1 MKDNNTEDIMF
12 DDMNND
18 EQLVP
23 VFASGEDD
31 NSPLSCNDGD
41 ILPLL
46 PLRNMVLAPSVIT
59 PIQVG
64 RASSL
69 ELVKEAFKKKME
81 IVVAT
86 QIIAETEEPGKS
98 DIYTIGTVARVL
110 KIINMPNHP
119 TTAILS
125 GKRRAVIKD
134 VDNSYKYLK
143 ATIELKPE
151 VKEDVNDQKTNA
163 MKDVLRDLTVKVLK
177 DSDAPNELL
186 FVVKNVGTLT
196 ELAYFIITNFPL
208 ETKDKIKALSH
219 DSLLDCAE
227 HLLSLITKE
236 AEVLKL
242 KGEIQAKAKFNI
254 DKQQRDYM
262 LQQQMRQIQE
272 ELGETAQSEID
283 DMLKKAAKMKWD
295 ATTQETF
302 IKELHKLE
310 HYHPSSPEYAV
321 QLNYLETLI
330 SLPWG
335 ITTIDHFDIKKAENI
350 LNKDHFG
357 LDKVK
362 ERILE
367 HLAVLKFKGDMKA
380 PILCLY
386 GPPGVGKTSL
396 GRSIA
401 TAIGRKYVRMS
412 LGGIHDEAEIRGH
425 RRTYIGA
432 MPGRIIKNL
441 TKAGSSNP
449 VFVLDEIDK
458 LAADIKGDPASAL
471 LEVLDPEQNNAFHD
485 NFLDIDFDL
494 SNVFFIA
501 TANNV
506 SKIPSALR
514 DRMEMIE
521 VNGYDIEEK
530 VEIVSKHLIP
540 KQKKEHALT
549 DICPTITKPAIREIA
564 SRYTREAGVR
574 DLDRKIAKVMRTVA
588 YKASKGEELP
598 KKINPN
604 DLETFLG
611 KPHFDYDK
619 KEAAQVGVV
628 NGMAWS
634 SVGGDLLFIE
644 SSINDGEGG
653 KLTLTGNLGDVM
665 SESAKLAFEYIK
677 AHCKSY
683 GIEYEYIK
691 KHSLHL
697 HFPEGA
703 TPKDG
708 PSAGIAILTCLV
720 STLTGRKVKANLAMS
735 GEISLRGKVL
745 PVGGLK
751 EKVLAAKRAGITDI
765 ILCQKNRP
773 DIEEI
778 EQKYL
783 QGVTFHYV
791 TEMDEVI
798 NLALEQA

>member
-1 MKDNNTEDIMF
+1 MEKNKQDIEIN
-12 DDMNND
+12 DMSND
-18 EQLVP
+18 EQMMPL
-23 VFASGEDD
+23 FAGGEDD
-31 NSPLSCNDGD
+31 NSPLKCNDGD
-41 ILPLL
+41 MLPLL
-46 PLRNMVLAPSVIT
+46 PLRNMVLAPDVIT
-59 PIQVG
+59 PIQIG
-64 RASSL
+64 RSSSL
-69 ELVKEAFKKKME
+69 ELVKEANKKKLE

-86 QIIAETEEPGKS
+86 QVQAETEDPGQN
-98 DIYTIGTVARVL
+98 DIYTIGTIARVL
-110 KIINMPNHP
+110 KVIKLPNNV
-119 TTAILS
+119 TTAIIS
-125 GKRRAVIKD
+125 GKRKAIIKD
-134 VDNSYKYLK
+134 VNNEGKYLK
-143 ATIELKPE
+143 ATVELLPEIEEDINDTKNNALK
-151 VKEDVNDQKTNA
+151 DILRKTTC
-163 MKDVLRDLTVKVLK
+163 RVLK
-177 DSDAPNELL
+177 ESDAPNDLL
-186 FVVKNVGTLT
+186 FVVKNVSTLT
-196 ELAYFIITNFPL
+196 ELTSFIITNFPL
-208 ETKDKIKALSH
+208 ETADKIKALRC
-219 DSLLDCAE
+219 DTLTKCAE
-227 HLLSLITKE
+227 QLLVLISKE
-236 AEVLKL
+236 EEIINLKN
-242 KGEIQAKAKFNI
+242 EIHSKAKFNI
-254 DKQQRDYM
+254 DKQQRDYF
-262 LQQQMRQIQE
+262 LQQQLRQIQE
-272 ELGETAQSEID
+272 ELGETSQSEID
-283 DMLKKAAKMKWD
+283 DLQRKAYKMKWD
-295 ATTQETF
+295 NATHETF
-302 IKELHKLE
+302 TKELHKLE

-321 QLNYLETLI
+321 QLNYLETLL

-335 ITTIDHFDIKKAENI
+335 ITTVDHFDIKKAETI
-350 LNKDHFG
+350 LNKDHYG

-362 ERILE
+362 QRILE
-367 HLAVLKFKGDMKA
+367 HLAVLKYKGDMKA

-441 TKAGSSNP
+441 SKAGSANP

-471 LEVLDPEQNNAFHD
+471 LEVLDPEQNSTFHD

-501 TANNV
+501 TANDV
-506 SKIPSALR
+506 TKIPRALR

-521 VNGYDIEEK
+521 VNGYDIDEK
-530 VEIVSKHLIP
+530 IEIASKHLIP
-540 KQKKEHALT
+540 KQKKEHALA
-549 DICPTITKPAIREIA
+549 DICPTITKNTIQEIA
-564 SRYTREAGVR
+564 ARYTAEAGVR
-574 DLDRKIAKVMRTVA
+574 DLDRKIAKLMRTVA
-588 YKASKGEELP
+588 FKASKGEELP
-598 KKINPN
+598 KRINPG
-604 DLETFLG
+604 DLKDFLG
-611 KPHFDYDK
+611 NPRYDYDK
-619 KEAAQVGVV
+619 KETAQVGVV

-653 KLTLTGNLGDVM
+653 KLTMTGNLGDVM
-665 SESAKLAFEYIK
+665 TESAKLALEFIK
-677 AHCKSY
+677 AHCKEF
-683 GIEYEYIK
+683 GIEYDYVK

-720 STLTGRKVKANLAMS
+720 STLTGRTVKPNLAMS

-765 ILCQKNRP
+765 ILCKKNQN

-791 TEMDEVI
+791 TEMREVLS
-798 NLALEQA
+798 LALQPA

>member
-1 MKDNNTEDIMF
+1 MIDNNIELDDTEMN
-12 DDMNND
+12 NND
-18 EQLVP
+18 EQIVP
-23 VFASGEDD
+23 LFAEGEDD
-31 NSPLSCNDGD
+31 NRPLQCNDGD
-41 ILPLL
+41 LLPLL
-46 PLRNMVLAPSVIT
+46 PLRNMVLAPTVIT
-59 PIQVG
+59 PVNIG
-64 RASSL
+64 RKSSL
-69 ELVKEAFKKKME
+69 ELVKEAFKNKGE
-81 IVVAT
+81 IVVGT
-86 QIIAETEEPGKS
+86 QVQAHVEDPDKS
-98 DIYTIGTVARVL
+98 DIYTTATIARVL
-110 KIINMPNHP
+110 KVIQLPNQ

-125 GKRRAVIKD
+125 GKRRAVITD
-134 VDNSYKYLK
+134 VDSTGKYLK
-143 ATIELKPE
+143 ANVTLLPE
-151 VKEDVNDQKTNA
+151 VTEDQSDKKTFA
-163 MKDVLRDLTVKVLK
+163 LRDLIKEVATKILK
-177 DSDAPNELL
+177 ESDAPSEML
-186 FVVKNVGTLT
+186 FVVKNVSTLS
-196 ELAYFIITNFPL
+196 ELVNFLITNFPL
-208 ETKDKIKALSH
+208 ETKDKIKALSF
-219 DSLLDCAE
+219 DKLNDCAE
-227 HLLSLITKE
+227 HILRLLSKE
-236 AEVLKL
+236 AEVLDL
-242 KGEIQAKAKFNI
+242 KNSIQAKAKFNI
-254 DKQQRDYM
+254 DKQQRDYL

-283 DMLKKAAKMKWD
+283 DMVKKAAKMKWD
-295 ATTQETF
+295 TATQTTF
-302 IKELHKLE
+302 EKELHKLE

-321 QLNYLETLI
+321 QLNYLETLLA
-330 SLPWG
+330 LPWG
-335 ITTIDHFDIKKAENI
+335 ITTVDHFDIKKAENV

-362 ERILE
+362 QRILE

-401 TAIGRKYVRMS
+401 TAIGRNYVRMS

-441 TKAGSSNP
+441 SKAGSSNP

-501 TANNV
+501 TANDVNR
-506 SKIPSALR
+506 IPRPLR

-521 VNGYDIEEK
+521 VNGYDIDEK
-530 VEIVSKHLIP
+530 VEIASKHLIP

-549 DICPTITKPAIREIA
+549 DICPTITKATIKEIA
-564 SRYTREAGVR
+564 SRYTMEAGVR
-574 DLDRKIAKVMRTVA
+574 ELDRKIAKVMRTVA
-588 YKASKGEELP
+588 FKASRSEELP
-598 KKINPN
+598 KKLNPS
-604 DLETFLG
+604 DLKEYLG
-611 KPHFDYDK
+611 TPRFDYDK
-619 KEAAQVGVV
+619 KEPAQIGVV

-665 SESAKLAFEYIK
+665 SESAKLALEFIK
-677 AHCKSY
+677 AHCKEY
-683 GIEYEYIK
+683 NIEYDYIK

-708 PSAGIAILTCLV
+708 PSAGIAILTCLL
-720 STLTGRKVKANLAMS
+720 STLTGRRVKPNLAMS

-765 ILCQKNRP
+765 ILCKKNQA

-798 NLALEQA
+798 KLALEEA